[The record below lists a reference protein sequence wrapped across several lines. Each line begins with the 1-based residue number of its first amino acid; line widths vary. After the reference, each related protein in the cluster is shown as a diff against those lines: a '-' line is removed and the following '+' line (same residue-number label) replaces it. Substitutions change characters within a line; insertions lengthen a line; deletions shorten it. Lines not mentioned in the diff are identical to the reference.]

1 MRPGMPALHNHHGE
15 EELKELITG
24 NEAVSTAV
32 RLARVQVIAA
42 YPITPQTSVAEKLS
56 LYCAEGMLD
65 ADFIKVESE
74 HSAMA
79 CVIGASNTGVRTFTA
94 TSSQGLALMHELLH
108 WASGAR
114 LPIVMANVNR
124 ALGAPWNIW
133 CDHSDSMAQRDT
145 GWMQF
150 FCESCQEVLDT
161 VLIAFRLAE
170 RVSTP
175 AMVLLDGF
183 ILSHTAEPVD
193 VPEPETVDRFLP
205 PLNPSAVVDPR
216 EPRTFHA
223 VTSPEYFT
231 EFKQQQ
237 FAAAAGAE
245 RVAREVSAEFA
256 QVFGRTWPLTESFMV
271 EDAETVLVAAG
282 TSAGTCRHVVRQL
295 RAQGKKVGLVRV
307 RMFRPFPYADIR
319 AMLGRAKNVAV
330 LDRSVSPGA
339 DSPLCQEVKSALYGL
354 DGGSAAPRVY
364 GFVAGLGGRDIIPE
378 HIERMVAVAEGEE
391 PPVPGKVIW
400 LGLRDGE

>member
-1 MRPGMPALHNHHGE
+1 MPALHNHHGE
-15 EELKELITG
+15 KTLKELITG

-79 CVIGASNTGVRTFTA
+79 CVIGAASTGVRTFTA
-94 TSSQGLALMHELLH
+94 TSSQGLALMHEMLH

-124 ALGAPWNIW
+124 ALGAPWSIW

-145 GWMQF
+145 GWLQF

-161 VLIAFRLAE
+161 VLMSFRLAE
-170 RVSTP
+170 KVATP
-175 AMVLLDGF
+175 VMVLLDGF

-193 VPEPETVDRFLP
+193 VPEPEAVDRFLP
-205 PLNPSAVVDPR
+205 PWDPPLVVDPSQ
-216 EPRTFHA
+216 PHTFNA
-223 VTSPEYFT
+223 VTSPEYFM

-237 FAAAAGAE
+237 AEGASAAEA
-245 RVAREVSAEFA
+245 VAREVSAEFA
-256 QVFGRTWPLTESFMV
+256 REFGRNWPLTEAFMV

-282 TSAGTCRHVVRQL
+282 TSAGTCRHVVRRL
-295 RAQGKKVGLVRV
+295 REQGRKVGLVRM
-307 RMFRPFPYADIR
+307 RMFRPFPYADLR
-319 AMLGRAKNVAV
+319 AMLGGAKNVAV
-330 LDRSVSPGA
+330 LDQSVSPGT

-354 DGGSAAPRVY
+354 DSGKAGPRVF
-364 GFVAGLGGRDIIPE
+364 GFVAGLGGRDIVPE
-378 HIERMVAVAEGEE
+378 NIERMLDVAEGEH
-391 PPVPGKVIW
+391 PPVPGRLNW
-400 LGLRDGE
+400 LGLNH

>member
-1 MRPGMPALHNHHGE
+1 MPALYHHPGE
-15 EELKELITG
+15 EKLKELITG

-56 LYCAEGMLD
+56 LYCSEGLLD

-79 CVIGASNTGVRTFTA
+79 CVIGASSTGVRTFTA
-94 TSSQGLALMHELLH
+94 TSSQGLALMHEMLH

-133 CDHSDSMAQRDT
+133 CDHSDSLSQRDT

-150 FCESCQEVLDT
+150 YCESCQEVLDT

-170 RVSTP
+170 KVSTP

-193 VPEPETVDRFLP
+193 VPEQELVDRFLP
-205 PLNPSAVVDPR
+205 PYAPQNPLDPR
-216 EPRTFHA
+216 NPHTFHA
-223 VTSPEYFT
+223 VTGPEHFM
-231 EFKQQQ
+231 EFKHSQYEAASSATQ
-237 FAAAAGAE
+237 AAA
-245 RVAREVSAEFA
+245 EVSAEFGR
-256 QVFGRTWPLTESFMV
+256 VFGRTYPLTEGFML

-282 TSAGTCRHVVRQL
+282 TSAGTCRYVVRRL
-295 RAQGKKVGLVRV
+295 REQGRKVGLVRV
-307 RMFRPFPYADIR
+307 RMFRPFPYEEMR
-319 AMLGRAKNVAV
+319 SLLGRAKRVAV
-330 LDRSVSPGA
+330 LDQTVSPG
-339 DSPLCQEVKSALYGL
+339 SETILCQEVKAALY
-354 DGGSAAPRVY
+354 DSPSRPTVH
-364 GFVAGLGGRDIIPE
+364 GFVTGLGGRDILPE
-378 HIERMVAVAEGEE
+378 YIEEMVNRTENDSKESLALVN
-391 PPVPGKVIW
+391 W
-400 LGLRDGE
+400 LGLNA